1 VAGFIEFQVQHVY
14 AIGSRQR
21 ECHGHGEYSDELAIR
36 QCVTSN
42 WPACDFA
49 PLFASEE
56 AARKW
61 IRHNPQFGPGLE
73 PVRLSY
79 IATVDKEKQ

>member
-1 VAGFIEFQVQHVY
+1 MAGFIELQVQHVY

-36 QCVTSN
+36 QCVTTD
-42 WPACDFA
+42 WPTCDFA

-79 IATVDKEKQ
+79 IVTVGKEER